1 MQGISCECARGKGT
15 AALARLDREPCRPSG
30 EGQRDGRRDLLLG
43 GSAGRGLADRDHPD
57 LREEDS
63 LQVRRPGGGVGG
75 GEKVSRLRNPL
86 RSDL

>member
-1 MQGISCECARGKGT
+1 MCSGKGHCCLGS
-15 AALARLDREPCRPSG
+15 AGPGALPPFRGGTERWQE
-30 EGQRDGRRDLLLG
+30 DLLLG